1 MTAEVKFKD
10 LPRETYD
17 AMFSWCRE
25 NFGREALWVSQLTNP
40 AGPSKWYSSS
50 NYPREGGM
58 SAIGIPGT
66 TAQKGGAKF
75 VFRDDANATLFS
87 LRWGDALTQDV

>member
-17 AMFSWCRE
+17 AMFGWCRE

-40 AGPSKWYSSS
+40 TGPSKWYSSS
-50 NYPREGGM
+50 NYPREGG
-58 SAIGIPGT
+58 IT
-66 TAQKGGAKF
+66 TQKGGAKF